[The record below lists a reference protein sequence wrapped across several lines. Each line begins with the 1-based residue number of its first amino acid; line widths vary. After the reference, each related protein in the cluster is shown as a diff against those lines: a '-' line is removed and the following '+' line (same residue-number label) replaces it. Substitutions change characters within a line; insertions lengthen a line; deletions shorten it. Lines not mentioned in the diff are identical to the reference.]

1 MKIKFLAIM
10 LLLFIVPA
18 MAQVEQTVGG
28 YNYKSG
34 LFKDPFDRFSV
45 NFPNGW
51 LGHSEEKGGPV
62 EFITCKDGHFGSC
75 SIKILKDQDYTLENL
90 KKRVSTEGV
99 DPKKVTILSET
110 DVTLDGYPAKC
121 LRLTQEGMVAD
132 IYYFIKDKKAYI
144 IQMGTDGKGY
154 DMFKKEFKS
163 IIDTFKF
170 GTGKR

>member
-1 MKIKFLAIM
+1 MKKKFLAIM
-10 LLLFIVPA
+10 ILLFIAPV

-28 YNYKSG
+28 YNYNSG

-45 NFPNGW
+45 NFPAGW

-62 EFITCKDGHFGSC
+62 EFITCKDSHFASC
-75 SIKILKDQDYTLENL
+75 SIKILKAQDSLEKV
-90 KKRVSTEGV
+90 KKMVTTEGV
-99 DPKKVTILSET
+99 DPKKVNILSEA
-110 DVTLDGYPAKC
+110 DITLDGCSAKC

-144 IQMGTDGKGY
+144 IQMGTDSKGY
-154 DMFKKEFKS
+154 DIFKKEFKS

-170 GTGKR
+170 KRD